1 MNLVETGGCRFQVVV
16 TSIEV
21 CEKTEKWRHRR
32 EREVEAQEGAR
43 VEPCKAWFPSLKKSI
58 Y

>member
-1 MNLVETGGCRFQVVV
+1 MNLVETGGCRL
-16 TSIEV
+16 SLPPLRYGES
-21 CEKTEKWRHRR
+21 ED
-32 EREVEAQEGAR
+32 REVEAQEGAR